1 MAEWITQNL
10 ARAGLIN
17 FWTKADLY
25 RRLLA
30 HRYLA
35 TEDMSMK
42 PPLLDLP
49 IKIADSGFYNGF
61 SRIVALSSKFL
72 VGGLIAWALLFPEEA
87 GAILNTMQSFILNQ
101 FAAWYVLV
109 VAAFVITCLSL
120 AIWPAA
126 AKLKLGRPEDEPE
139 FSNFSWYSMM
149 FSAGIGVGMLTW
161 AIAEPVTH
169 FANSPEVIKGLA
181 TAGAADNLRNAYKWS
196 FLNWGFSTWS
206 CYVVVGLTMA
216 YFSYRR
222 GLPLTIRSSL
232 TPIFGKAM
240 SGVLGH
246 IVDVVAVVATILG
259 AAQALGYGVEQFVAG
274 VHRIGLGDWL
284 LNPKGSASPIAI
296 VMAISLI
303 TGATIAS
310 AFSGVGKGIK
320 WLSNINLSLSIF
332 VLSFFLIFGSTWFGL
347 KYLALGLFD
356 YLSQLPSL
364 MFTVWTN
371 DGTEI
376 GNKLSAWQ
384 SDWTVFYYAW
394 CVAFA
399 PFVGMFLARIS
410 KGRTIREFALGALIV
425 PSLMSFVWFTWAGG
439 TAIDLE
445 LSGIAG
451 GVISEA
457 NKGDKIFAM
466 ISVLLSPALALIM
479 SVVIVVLLMTYLV
492 TTADSAV
499 LVINTISA
507 GGQEGE
513 KARSHI
519 LVWGLALG
527 GMVAAL
533 MLAGGLDAIK
543 TSMVVGALPFS
554 VVMVLMGVS
563 VIKAIYRDGQRGAE
577 E

>member
-1 MAEWITQNL
+1 MAIKQ
-10 ARAGLIN
+10 
-17 FWTKADLY
+17 
-25 RRLLA
+25 
-30 HRYLA
+30 
-35 TEDMSMK
+35 
-42 PPLLDLP
+42 PLLDLP
-49 IKIADSGFYNGF
+49 IKTASRGFYNGF
-61 SRIVALSSKFL
+61 SRTVTLSAKFL
-72 VGGLIAWALLFPEEA
+72 VGSLIVWALVLPEQA
-87 GAILNTMQSFILNQ
+87 GSILNAMQSFILNQ
-101 FAAWYVLV
+101 FAAWYILV
-109 VAAFVITCLSL
+109 IAAFVITCLSL

-126 AKLKLGRPEDEPE
+126 AKLKLGQPHDEPE
-139 FSNFSWYSMM
+139 FSRFSWYSMM

-169 FANSPEVIKGLA
+169 FGVSPEVIKGLA
-181 TAGAADNLRNAYKWS
+181 TSGAENNLRNAYKWS
-196 FLNWGFSTWS
+196 FLNWGLSTWA
-206 CYVVVGLTMA
+206 CYVVVGLAMA

-240 SGVLGH
+240 SGGLGH
-246 IVDVVAVVATILG
+246 LVDIVAVVATILG

-274 VHRIGLGDWL
+274 LYRIGFGGWL
-284 LNPKGSASPIAI
+284 LNDAGKASPPAI
-296 VMAISLI
+296 ILAISLI

-320 WLSNINLSLSIF
+320 WLSNINLSLSI
-332 VLSFFLIFGSTWFGL
+332 VLLSFFLLFGSTWFGL
-347 KYLALGLFD
+347 KYLGLGLFD
-356 YLSQLPSL
+356 YITQLPTL
-364 MFTVWTN
+364 MSTVWSN
-371 DGTEI
+371 DGTVV
-376 GNKLSAWQ
+376 GDQLSSWQ

-399 PFVGMFLARIS
+399 PFVGMFLARVS

-451 GVISEA
+451 GVISDA

-466 ISVLLSPALALIM
+466 VNVLLSPDLALVL
-479 SVVIVVLLMTYLV
+479 SVLIVVLLMTYLV

-507 GGQEGE
+507 GGEEGE

-519 LVWGLALG
+519 IVWGLALG

-554 VVMVLMGVS
+554 VVMILMGVS
-563 VIKAIYRDGQRGAE
+563 VVKAIYRDGQRGVTE
-577 E
+577 

>member
-1 MAEWITQNL
+1 
-10 ARAGLIN
+10 
-17 FWTKADLY
+17 
-25 RRLLA
+25 
-30 HRYLA
+30 
-35 TEDMSMK
+35 MSIK

-49 IKIADSGFYNGF
+49 IKTAEQGFYNGF
-61 SRIVALSSKFL
+61 SRAVTLSAKFL
-72 VGGLIAWALLFPEEA
+72 VGSLIVWALVLPDQA
-87 GAILNTMQSFILNQ
+87 GSILNAMQSFILNK
-101 FAAWYVLV
+101 FAAWYVWLL
-109 VAAFVITCLSL
+109 AAFVIASLFL
-120 AIWPAA
+120 AIWPTAG
-126 AKLKLGRPEDEPE
+126 KLKLGQPDEQPE

-169 FANSPEVIKGLA
+169 FGNSPEVIQGLA
-181 TAGAADNLRNAYKWS
+181 TAGAEDNLRNAYKWS
-196 FLNWGFSTWS
+196 FLNWGISTWA
-206 CYVVVGLTMA
+206 CYVVVGLAMA

-222 GLPLTIRSSL
+222 GLPLTVRSSL
-232 TPIFGKAM
+232 TPIFGKHM
-240 SGVLGH
+240 SGGLGH
-246 IVDVVAVVATILG
+246 TVDIVAVVATILG

-274 VHRIGLGDWL
+274 MYRIGLGEWL
-284 LNPKGSASPIAI
+284 LNEQGQASPSAI

-320 WLSNINLSLSIF
+320 WLSNANLSLSIF
-332 VLSFFLIFGSTWFGL
+332 LLSFFLIFGSTWFGL
-347 KYLALGLFD
+347 KHLGLGLFD
-356 YLSQLPSL
+356 YVIELPTL
-364 MFTVWTN
+364 MFTVWSN
-371 DGTEI
+371 DGTELSQ
-376 GNKLSAWQ
+376 KLSNWQ
-384 SDWTVFYYAW
+384 SDWTVFYFAW

-410 KGRTIREFALGALIV
+410 KGRTIREFVLGALIV

-466 ISVLLSPALALIM
+466 VEVLLSPGLALAM
-479 SVVIVVLLMTYLV
+479 SVVIVALLMTYLV

-507 GGQEGE
+507 GGEEGE
-513 KARSHI
+513 KSRSHI

-533 MLAGGLDAIK
+533 MLAGGLDAIR

-554 VVMVLMGVS
+554 VVMVLMGAS
-563 VIKAIYRDGQRGAE
+563 VIKAIYRDSKRGITE
-577 E
+577 

>member
-1 MAEWITQNL
+1 
-10 ARAGLIN
+10 
-17 FWTKADLY
+17 
-25 RRLLA
+25 
-30 HRYLA
+30 
-35 TEDMSMK
+35 MSIK

-49 IKIADSGFYNGF
+49 IKTATGGFYNGF
-61 SRIVALSSKFL
+61 SRSVTLSAKFL
-72 VGGLIAWALLFPEEA
+72 VGSLIVWALVLPDQA

-101 FAAWYVLV
+101 FAAWYIWLL
-109 VAAFVITCLSL
+109 AAFVITSLSL

-126 AKLKLGRPEDEPE
+126 AKLKLGQPDDEPE
-139 FSNFSWYSMM
+139 FSRFSWYSMM

-169 FANSPEVIKGLA
+169 FGNSPEVIQGLA

-196 FLNWGFSTWS
+196 FLNWGISTWA
-206 CYVVVGLTMA
+206 CYVVVGLSMA
-216 YFSYRR
+216 YFAYRR
-222 GLPLTIRSSL
+222 GLPLTVRSSL

-240 SGVLGH
+240 SGGLGNV
-246 IVDVVAVVATILG
+246 VDIVAVVATILG
-259 AAQALGYGVEQFVAG
+259 AAQALGYGVEQFVSG
-274 VHRIGLGDWL
+274 LHRIGLGDWL
-284 LNPKGSASPIAI
+284 LNDKGQASPPAI
-296 VMAISLI
+296 IMAISLI
-303 TGATIAS
+303 TVATIAS

-320 WLSNINLSLSIF
+320 WLSNINLSLSILL
-332 VLSFFLIFGSTWFGL
+332 LSFFLIFGSTWFGL
-347 KYLALGLFD
+347 KYLGLGLFD
-356 YLSQLPSL
+356 YITQLPSL
-364 MFTVWTN
+364 MFTVWSN
-371 DGTEI
+371 DGTAV
-376 GNKLSAWQ
+376 GDQLSTWQ
-384 SDWTVFYYAW
+384 SDWTVFYFAW

-410 KGRTIREFALGALIV
+410 KGRTIREFVLGALIV

-466 ISVLLSPALALIM
+466 VGVLLSPGLAVAM
-479 SVVIVVLLMTYLV
+479 SILIVVLLMTYLV

-507 GGQEGE
+507 GGEEGE

-519 LVWGLALG
+519 VVWGLALG

-533 MLAGGLDAIK
+533 MLAGGLEAIK

-563 VIKAIYRDGQRGAE
+563 VVKAIYRDGKRGITE
-577 E
+577 

>member
-1 MAEWITQNL
+1 
-10 ARAGLIN
+10 
-17 FWTKADLY
+17 
-25 RRLLA
+25 
-30 HRYLA
+30 
-35 TEDMSMK
+35 MSIK
-42 PPLLDLP
+42 PPLLELP
-49 IKIADSGFYNGF
+49 IKTADAGFYNGF
-61 SRIVALSSKFL
+61 SHAVTLSAKVL
-72 VGGLIAWALLFPEEA
+72 VGSLIVWALVLPDQA
-87 GAILNTMQSFILNQ
+87 GQILTAMQSFILSK
-101 FAAWYVLV
+101 FAAWYIWLL
-109 VAAFVITCLSL
+109 AAFVMTSLAL

-126 AKLKLGRPEDEPE
+126 GRLKLGQPDDEPE
-139 FSNFSWYSMM
+139 FSRFSWYSMM

-169 FANSPEVIKGLA
+169 FGNSPEVIQGLA

-196 FLNWGFSTWS
+196 FLNWGISAWS
-206 CYVVVGLTMA
+206 CYVVVGLSMA

-222 GLPLTIRSSL
+222 GLPLTVRSSL
-232 TPIFGKAM
+232 TPLFGKSM
-240 SGVLGH
+240 SGALGH
-246 IVDVVAVVATILG
+246 VVDIVAVVATILG

-274 VHRIGLGDWL
+274 MYRIGLGEWL
-284 LNPKGSASPIAI
+284 LNSEGKASSAAI
-296 VMAISLI
+296 VFSISII
-303 TGATIAS
+303 TAATIAS
-310 AFSGVGKGIK
+310 AFSGVGRGIK
-320 WLSNINLSLSIF
+320 WLSNINLSLSI
-332 VLSFFLIFGSTWFGL
+332 VLLSFFLVFGSTWFGL
-347 KYLALGLFD
+347 KYLGLGLFD
-356 YLSQLPSL
+356 YITQMPSL
-364 MFTVWTN
+364 MLTVWSN
-371 DGTEI
+371 DGSAVSE
-376 GNKLSAWQ
+376 KLSTWQ
-384 SDWTVFYYAW
+384 SDWTVFYFAW

-410 KGRTIREFALGALIV
+410 KGRTIREFVLGALIV

-451 GVISEA
+451 GVISAA

-466 ISVLLSPALALIM
+466 VGVLLSPNLALVM
-479 SVVIVVLLMTYLV
+479 SVLIVVLLMTYLV

-507 GGQEGE
+507 GGEEGE

-519 LVWGLALG
+519 VVWGLALG

-563 VIKAIYRDGQRGAE
+563 VVKAIYRDGMRGIKE
-577 E
+577 